1 MTAISRP
8 AGSAPAGGAPAP
20 ITWLSGIARV
30 FEYRLLSYRRTYRSS
45 IFNSFVG
52 PVLFLAAMGVGLGTY
67 VDQSATAELGG
78 VSYLAFLAPGLLAAT
93 AMQTASFEATF
104 PIMGGLVW
112 NRVYHAMYAT
122 PIRPSD
128 VALGNLAWI
137 AFRVLLVSSVFV
149 LVTALFGAA
158 ASPLIVL
165 AIPVGVLTGL
175 AFAGPIAAFSATQR
189 TVEKFNAVFRFG
201 ITPLFLFSGTFFPIE
216 SLPTFLQPV
225 AWLTP
230 LYHGV
235 ALSRGLSLGTAG
247 EEPLLMLAHAAVLL
261 AFAAAGAYAAVRTVS
276 ARLVRG

>member
-8 AGSAPAGGAPAP
+8 AGSAPAGDAPAP

-30 FEYRLLSYRRTYRSS
+30 FEYRLLSYRRTFRSS

-52 PVLFLAAMGVGLGTY
+52 PALFLAAMGVGLGTY

-137 AFRVLLVSSVFV
+137 GFRVLLVSSVFV

-235 ALSRGLSLGTAG
+235 ALSRGLSLGTAS

>member
-8 AGSAPAGGAPAP
+8 AGSAPVGAAPAA
-20 ITWLSGIARV
+20 ISWLAGIARV
-30 FEYRLLSYRRTYRSS
+30 FEYRLLSYRRTYRAS

-52 PVLFLAAMGVGLGTY
+52 PALFLAAMGVGLGTY
-67 VDQSATAELGG
+67 VDQSATADLGG

-112 NRVYHAMYAT
+112 NRVFHAMYAT

-128 VALGNLAWI
+128 IALGNLAWI
-137 AFRVLLVSSVFV
+137 GFRVLLVSSVFV

-201 ITPLFLFSGTFFPIE
+201 ITPLFLFSGTFFPID
-216 SLPTFLQPV
+216 SLPTFLQPI

-235 ALSRGLSLGTAG
+235 ALSRGLSLGYAA
-247 EEPLLMLAHAAVLL
+247 EEPLLMLAHAAILV
-261 AFAAAGAYAAVRTVS
+261 AFAAVGAWAAVRTFE
-276 ARLVRG
+276 RKLVRG